1 MALTRLYQF
10 DTGTTLAESDIEGEF
25 DQIYGQAL
33 SLISPLTGN
42 LAAGGN
48 DITGV
53 DELGFT
59 DATANA
65 TAAARIRVN
74 ADSLTFHDGT
84 AARNLLNATSLTR
97 VEFVRKTANETVNNS
112 NTLQNDDTLLVALS
126 ANEVV
131 AFMCF
136 IIIDSG
142 TTPDFQAAFTVPA
155 AATLAWGQA
164 GLASQNT
171 ASAFTYS
178 VAVTVSGTA
187 VAMGGVGAGSPMSVM
202 LVGTVANGAN
212 AGNLQLQWAQNTANA
227 SDTIVYANSWLV
239 ALRV

>member
-42 LAAGGN
+42 LAAGDN

-97 VEFVRKTANETVNNS
+97 VEFIRKTATETVNNS
-112 NTLQNDDTLLVALS
+112 TTLQNDDTLLAALVAS
-126 ANEVV
+126 EVV
-131 AFMCF
+131 AFECAVRYNASATADMKF
-136 IIIDSG
+136 
-142 TTPDFQAAFTVPA
+142 AFTVPA
-155 AATLAWGQA
+155 GATLNWGMA
-164 GLASQNT
+164 GGYRDAALNNVNT
-171 ASAFTYS
+171 GSTGS
-178 VAVTVSGTA
+178 GVALDISTA
-187 VAMGGVGAGSPMSVM
+187 GAGAEEFLL
-202 LVGTVANGAN
+202 LVGTVVNSTT
-212 AGNLQLQWAQNTANA
+212 AGNLQLQWAQNTANV
-227 SDTIVYANSWLV
+227 SDAAVAAGSWLKV
-239 ALRV
+239 WRV

>member
-42 LAAGGN
+42 LAAGDN

-97 VEFVRKTANETVNNS
+97 VEFIRKTANEIVNNS
-112 NTLQNDDTLLVALS
+112 TTLQNDDTLLAALAAS
-126 ANEVV
+126 EVV
-131 AFMCF
+131 AFECALHVT
-136 IIIDSG
+136 SG
-142 TTPDFQAAFTVPA
+142 TAPDIKFAFTVPSG
-155 AATLAWGQA
+155 ATLRWGIIGPDITVNQTSNGESGSALTLFTA
-164 GLASQNT
+164 GVTLAGQII
-171 ASAFTYS
+171 
-178 VAVTVSGTA
+178 
-187 VAMGGVGAGSPMSVM
+187 
-202 LVGTVANGAN
+202 LLGTVVNSTT
-212 AGNLQLQWAQNTANA
+212 AGNLQLQWAQNTADA
-227 SDTIVYANSWLV
+227 SDTTVLANSWLKV
-239 ALRV
+239 WRV